1 MFEVY
6 LFKLKSTYHQPKE
19 RAKKEMEI
27 WYYGCTKMGSRHIY
41 PNNPT
46 PKTNK
51 KTCNEKAL
59 ITINTWDDSS
69 SEDESQHKRCDH
81 KHIKLLSRVPYDM
94 R

>member
-1 MFEVY
+1 MFINQRREQRKKWRYGTMVALKWEVD
-6 LFKLKSTYHQPKE
+6 
-19 RAKKEMEI
+19 
-27 WYYGCTKMGSRHIY
+27 IY
-41 PNNPT
+41 PNYPT
-46 PKTNK
+46 PKTK
-51 KTCNEKAL
+51 KKACNDKAL